1 VLREAAQQVFRNEVD
16 TVHTATRQ
24 GGRSE
29 NLSASPIGCGR
40 GLEKILCFL
49 YNLAMPGSARG
60 YTPAEY
66 VIVFCM
72 LLCGGGN
79 TLEDIRVIKQDLGL
93 RVVCGLNRFMSTDA
107 LGNWLRRTG
116 EYGLPGYGSIVMIV

>member
-1 VLREAAQQVFRNEVD
+1 MVAQAVFDFKYER
-16 TVHTATRQ
+16 TKKAITPHS
-24 GGRSE
+24 G
-29 NLSASPIGCGR
+29 LSFFVRYICGL
-40 GLEKILCFL
+40 GLTGLTNT
-49 YNLAMPGSARG
+49 YLAMPGSTRG

-72 LLCGGGN
+72 LLCGGGS

-107 LGNWLRRTG
+107 RGDWLRRTG
-116 EYGLPGYGSIVMIV
+116 EYGLPG